1 MSSGRKNVSNAY
13 LRQFAEDNSLWY
25 VGILNREGNA
35 VYQSNPQC
43 QYFKRK
49 RSVCKRAQGKTIE
62 LLEKIRVTHGIGFVA
77 LRRKDDSGTI
87 VINLDKEGL
96 KYWSMK
102 VAVER
107 GISKM
112 GEGHGMVYLQIF
124 NDQNKMLGKIGQL
137 PKELID
143 LPANQ
148 QEILKSTKKIISQK
162 VQAQGNNIL
171 DVTAPF
177 ILDKKVAGIVR
188 IGLERGS
195 MDKIIAENQR
205 NIFIFMLLVVVIALL
220 SMWLLFHDQNRH
232 LAGIIEMERRL
243 EKLNVFHR

>member
-1 MSSGRKNVSNAY
+1 MPISGNLRKITVSGTWASSTGRETQFIKATPLNVSILSEKDLYVNGRKA
-13 LRQFAEDNSLWY
+13 
-25 VGILNREGNA
+25 
-35 VYQSNPQC
+35 
-43 QYFKRK
+43 
-49 RSVCKRAQGKTIE
+49 KTIE

-205 NIFIFMLLVVVIALL
+205 NIFIFMLLVVVIASPVHVASL
-220 SMWLLFHDQNRH
+220 S
-232 LAGIIEMERRL
+232 
-243 EKLNVFHR
+243 

>member
-1 MSSGRKNVSNAY
+1 
-13 LRQFAEDNSLWY
+13 
-25 VGILNREGNA
+25 
-35 VYQSNPQC
+35 
-43 QYFKRK
+43 
-49 RSVCKRAQGKTIE
+49 
-62 LLEKIRVTHGIGFVA
+62 
-77 LRRKDDSGTI
+77 
-87 VINLDKEGL
+87 
-96 KYWSMK
+96 
-102 VAVER
+102 
-107 GISKM
+107 
-112 GEGHGMVYLQIF
+112 
-124 NDQNKMLGKIGQL
+124 
-137 PKELID
+137 

-243 EKLNVFHR
+243 EKA